1 MIYIITGSTAQK
13 ITNNGHNRSA
23 IFNLMK
29 NKGFNRGDTERLMRE
44 MVIDGTLREDLFI
57 GHMDQAISYCK
68 VGPKAFDVLS
78 GRRKVMSMSVHTKH
92 FMLIL
97 KSSVSIKWCNCCTR
111 VPFWSRCP

>member
-1 MIYIITGSTAQK
+1 MINIITGSTAQK

-78 GRRKVMSMSVHTKH
+78 GRRKVVCISVHTTH
-92 FMLIL
+92 FILIL
-97 KSSVSIKWCNCCTR
+97 KSPVSTKWCN
-111 VPFWSRCP
+111 FWSRCP